1 MVGERAIQVVRW
13 SDAFAR
19 YVLRNRTCFSP
30 PKNCAGAVCE
40 YVSASIRSRMMRAE
54 CDISVRIIAAIMREK
69 KEKENST
76 YNILVECILVEREH
90 EVRTVREP

>member
-1 MVGERAIQVVRW
+1 
-13 SDAFAR
+13 
-19 YVLRNRTCFSP
+19 
-30 PKNCAGAVCE
+30 
-40 YVSASIRSRMMRAE
+40 MRAE